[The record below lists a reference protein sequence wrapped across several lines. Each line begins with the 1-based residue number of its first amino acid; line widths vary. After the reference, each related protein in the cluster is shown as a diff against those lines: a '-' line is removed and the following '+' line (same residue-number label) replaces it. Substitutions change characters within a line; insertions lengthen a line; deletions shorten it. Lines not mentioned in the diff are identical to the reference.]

1 MIAILLDNT
10 KHANLCII
18 EIPEEEREK
27 GTENGLDKIMA
38 KSIPNL
44 KRMKQIIQGLEAQSV
59 PNKMNP
65 NRSKLRHIKIKMAK
79 IRERILKAARERE
92 SVIREPQ

>member
-1 MIAILLDNT
+1 MP
-10 KHANLCII
+10 NLCII
-18 EIPEEEREK
+18 EIPEEETEK
-27 GTENGLDKIMA
+27 GTENVFDKIMA

-44 KRMKQIIQGLEAQSV
+44 KIMKQIIQGLGAQSV
-59 PNKMNP
+59 PNKMNL
-65 NRSKLRHIKIKMAK
+65 NRFKPRHIKIKMAK